1 MRQEG
6 GVLPEGCHGVP
17 EGMLHEV
24 HKGMRTGVQEAVPG
38 KGDGLLRQGGNG
50 EAVLQAIL
58 NGRGDASV

>member
-24 HKGMRTGVQEAVPG
+24 LKGMRPAVPEAVP
-38 KGDGLLRQGGNG
+38 GDGLLRQGGNG
-50 EAVLQAIL
+50 EAVLQAI
-58 NGRGDASV
+58 VIH